1 PALDRG
7 RGVVDRGADRVG
19 DVVRRP
25 RGHHADGGVA
35 AGEGGEDLA
44 EGAVTAGDRDDV
56 LRPLPDRVAPPVV
69 VGGQRPDRVAVP
81 LEQLAELP
89 GADRSPRTGAG
100 VVEEE
105 DVHDPCPYPHR
116 DPPTPRHPVTCTAV
130 WGAARRGRCRG
141 RSATEDRRRALITN
155 DAG

>member
-1 PALDRG
+1 M
-7 RGVVDRGADRVG
+7 
-19 DVVRRP
+19 
-25 RGHHADGGVA
+25 
-35 AGEGGEDLA
+35 
-44 EGAVTAGDRDDV
+44 
-56 LRPLPDRVAPPVV
+56 
-69 VGGQRPDRVAVP
+69 AVP

-89 GADRSPRTGAG
+89 SADRSPRTGAG

-141 RSATEDRRRALITN
+141 RSATEDRMRALITN
-155 DAG
+155 DDGIDATGLRTLAAAAVGAGYEVVVLGMEADLTI